1 MSSNGAKASKSQQ
14 KPAKA
19 SKSQQK
25 PAKASKWHRPN
36 AGTNREKLPTLSS
49 QGCSV

>member
-1 MSSNGAKASKSQQ
+1 MDGGTMSSNG
-14 KPAKA
+14 AKA

-36 AGTNREKLPTLSS
+36 AGTNREKLLTLNS